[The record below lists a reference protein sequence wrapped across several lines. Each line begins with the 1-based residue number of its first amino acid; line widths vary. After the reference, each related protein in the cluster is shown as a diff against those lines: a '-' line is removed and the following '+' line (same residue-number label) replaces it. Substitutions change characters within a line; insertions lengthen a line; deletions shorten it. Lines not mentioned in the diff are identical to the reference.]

1 MFRAAGL
8 VPNLVRIIVIRDDAI
23 DSFAISGNRML
34 TGRAGGGATSAAGW
48 GKHSPLGDVPEE
60 RR

>member
-8 VPNLVRIIVIRDDAI
+8 IPNLVRIIVSRHDAI

-34 TGRAGGGATSAAGW
+34 TGRARAGRDSGGL
-48 GKHSPLGDVPEE
+48 LG
-60 RR
+60 